1 MVDKKKKIEKK
12 NTIDMLAASNQK
24 LVDNIIEMK
33 LSIQQ
38 LKDSIELISSS
49 TGQTS
54 KVKFYNL
61 SDSSAF

>member
-1 MVDKKKKIEKK
+1 
-12 NTIDMLAASNQK
+12 MLAASNQK

-61 SDSSAF
+61 SDFSAF

>member
-1 MVDKKKKIEKK
+1 VVDKKKKIEKK

-54 KVKFYNL
+54 KVKFY
-61 SDSSAF
+61 

>member
-1 MVDKKKKIEKK
+1 VVDKKKKIEKK
-12 NTIDMLAASNQK
+12 KTIDMLAASNQK

-38 LKDSIELISSS
+38 LKDSIELMSSS

-54 KVKFYNL
+54 KVKF
-61 SDSSAF
+61 